1 MKILK
6 FQQINEL
13 LDIPENIERHS
24 IIDRRVA
31 EIDSREEIEIEID
44 FLKNVIDVLIGKR
57 GAGSINMLTTRIKKR
72 ILKLEDLLEKL

>member
-13 LDIPENIERHS
+13 LDTPENIERHS

-44 FLKNVIDVLIGKR
+44 FLKNIIDVLIGKR